1 MYRIGIDVGGTFTD
15 FTMIDEAAGAV
26 QFHKVPSTPHDPS
39 EAIERG
45 IAELLREH
53 GVAPA
58 EVAHVG
64 HGTTVA
70 TNLIIERKG
79 AAVGLITTQGFR
91 DILEIGRQ
99 TRPHL
104 FDYSVTKPPVLVP
117 RAHRIE
123 VPERLDAQGQVVT
136 PLDEAAVRRA
146 AQALRAA
153 GLEAVTI
160 CFLHAYRNPAHE
172 QRARTIVEEVMPGAY
187 ISLSSEVLP
196 EFREYERL
204 STTVLNAAVGPRMA
218 RYLDRFMARVA
229 ELGIAQRPY
238 TIHSNGGLMSAA
250 AVRQYPVRTCLSG
263 PAAGVVGAAA
273 VGRAIGRPDLVT
285 FDVGGTSTDVSLI
298 SAGRPL
304 FTSNRHVAGYPV
316 KTPMVDIHVIGAGG
330 GSIAW
335 RDDAGSL
342 KVGPHSAGAV
352 PGPVGYAR
360 GGTEPTITDAQI
372 TLQRLNPVALLKG
385 RMPVDLAGA
394 RRVIAEQ
401 VAAPLGIP
409 LEDAAEGII
418 RIANAN
424 MSRAIRAVS
433 TERGYDLS
441 RFALYAYGGAG
452 PLHAVEVAEECGIP
466 KVIVPQEPGTMCAR
480 GILLTDISFDFVRSE
495 ISLADGDGWEGVV
508 SAFAQLRGEAQAW
521 LEAEHVAPA
530 SQRLHYAI
538 DARYDGQN
546 FEVQVP
552 MEAIDGDQL
561 APFLA
566 AFEAEHAREYGYQVP
581 GRAVQIINCRV
592 QAVGNVIKAPLAQ
605 ARAGGTLAQSL
616 TGERKVYHGRAHG
629 WRLSPVYDRD
639 RLCAGLRIDG
649 PAVIE
654 EMSSTTVLG
663 PTHHAEVDAYGN
675 LIVTVADG
683 QRESHRTSQ
692 PGQGIKASQAIQES
706 EHVH

>member
-15 FTMIDEAAGAV
+15 FTLIDERVGEV
-26 QFHKVPSTPHDPS
+26 KFHKVPSTPHDPS

-45 IAELLREH
+45 IAEMLRQH
-53 GVAPA
+53 RIAARDVS
-58 EVAHVG
+58 HIG

-79 AAVGLITTQGFR
+79 AQVGLITTRGFR

-104 FDYSVTKPPVLVP
+104 FDYGVGKPPALVP
-117 RAHRIE
+117 RRHRLE
-123 VPERLDAQGQVVT
+123 VGERMSAQGEVLQG
-136 PLDEAAVRRA
+136 LDEAGVRSA
-146 AQALRAA
+146 AEAFRAA
-153 GLEAVTI
+153 GLEAVAI
-160 CFLHAYRNPAHE
+160 CFLHAYANPAHE
-172 QRARTIVEEVMPGAY
+172 QRAKEIVREVLPQAY
-187 ISLSSEVLP
+187 VSVSSEVLP

-218 RYLDRFMARVA
+218 RYLDRFLQRVQ
-229 ELGIAQRPY
+229 ELGVPHAPY
-238 TIHSNGGLMSAA
+238 TIHSNGGLMSAVS
-250 AVRQYPVRTCLSG
+250 VRQFPVRTCLSG

-273 VGRAIGRPDLVT
+273 VGRAIGHPNLVT

-298 SAGRPL
+298 AEGRPL
-304 FTSNRHVAGYPV
+304 FTSNRQVAGYPV

-335 RDDAGSL
+335 LDDAGSL

-360 GGTEPTITDAQI
+360 GGTEPTITDAEI
-372 TLQRLNPVALLKG
+372 TLHRLNPQALLKG
-385 RMPVDLAGA
+385 RMEVDAAAA
-394 RRVIAEQ
+394 RQVIEQRVAQ
-401 VAAPLGIP
+401 PLGLA

-441 RFALYAYGGAG
+441 NFALYAFGGAG

-466 KVIVPQEPGTMCAR
+466 TVIVPQEPGTMCAR
-480 GILLTDISFDFVRSE
+480 GILLTDISFDFVRSL
-495 ISLADGDGWEGVV
+495 ITQAGAASWPQVLAAFHDL
-508 SAFAQLRGEAQAW
+508 SAEADAW
-521 LEAEHVAPA
+521 LASEHVDAG
-530 SQRLHYAI
+530 RRRHVCAI

-546 FEVQVP
+546 FEVRVA
-552 MEAIDGDQL
+552 MDDAATL
-561 APFLA
+561 ALA
-566 AFEAEHAREYGYQVP
+566 SFEERFHQAHAREYGYQVP
-581 GRAVQIINCRV
+581 GRAIQIINCRL
-592 QAVGNVIKAPLAQ
+592 QAVGQVVKAPLAA
-605 ARAGGTLAQSL
+605 ARADSTLSDARRGQR
-616 TGERKVYHGRAHG
+616 EVYHGKAHG
-629 WRLSPVYDRD
+629 WRDTIVYDRD
-639 RLCAGLRIDG
+639 LVPAGARIQG

-663 PTHHAEVDAYGN
+663 PDHHAEVDRFGT
-675 LIVTVADG
+675 LIISLASRG
-683 QRESHRTSQ
+683 Q
-692 PGQGIKASQAIQES
+692 A
-706 EHVH
+706 